1 MGFLSVQIW
10 FLVQSLNNFYF
21 NLTGR
26 GEKKEKTTR
35 GGWGRLF
42 EGGD

>member
-1 MGFLSVQIW
+1 MGLLSVQIW

-26 GEKKEKTTR
+26 EEKKEKTTT
-35 GGWGRLF
+35 GGGGRLF